1 MDTGAIHC
9 GSPIKTHQ
17 FILKQTQLK
26 TRRDK
31 LEKGMAFL
39 HGETKALSV
48 KHPSI
53 PYTTHIQSVA
63 LWLYL
68 HTVECALTSVFY
80 LSFYLSDTPLPLTFR

>member
-17 FILKQTQLK
+17 FILKQTQPK

-39 HGETKALSV
+39 HGDTKALSV

-53 PYTTHIQSVA
+53 PYTDTYTICRSVA
-63 LWLYL
+63 LPPHCRMCLDVGL
-68 HTVECALTSVFY
+68 
-80 LSFYLSDTPLPLTFR
+80 LSELLSL